1 MGVCTEERPYEMHR
15 DDAVEIHDETDA
27 YEDDDDVEDDE
38 KCIMYSILLHYTRRE
53 FSKLITKSQG
63 CGACP
68 TPPVAHQG
76 SAHCG
81 NAAGAGTGAN
91 SSSNHSSNHSQQF
104 IFRSCSTCPDICE
117 HSTKPFSAAAAA
129 YSVAFRS
136 YETAE
141 QATFD
146 ESSIKYAINRNQ
158 TDCADGDNDET
169 NSGISFKTEPYGP
182 PSSPESATE
191 TKPNCSPPCAGCGR
205 LIQDRFYLSAVDKRW
220 HASCLQCYACRQP
233 LDRES
238 SCYSRDGNI
247 YCKSDYYRLS
257 SLTSSSSSSS
267 SSSLLLLC
275 SSS

>member
-1 MGVCTEERPYEMHR
+1 MGVCTEERPVMHWQQSAR
-15 DDAVEIHDETDA
+15 FLGPGAR
-27 YEDDDDVEDDE
+27 E
-38 KCIMYSILLHYTRRE
+38 KS
-53 FSKLITKSQG
+53 
-63 CGACP
+63 P

-76 SAHCG
+76 NAAHCG
-81 NAAGAGTGAN
+81 SAAGANNSSNNNNNNNNNNSNNNNNNNNNN
-91 SSSNHSSNHSQQF
+91 SSSNHSHSNQF
-104 IFRSCSTCPDICE
+104 IFRSTQSCSTCPDICE

-146 ESSIKYAINRNQ
+146 DSSIKYAISRGQ
-158 TDCADGDNDET
+158 TECPDDLNDET

-247 YCKSDYYRLS
+247 YCKSDYYR
-257 SLTSSSSSSS
+257 
-267 SSSLLLLC
+267 
-275 SSS
+275 